1 MNLDHTL
8 LRTFVAAVDT
18 LSFTKAAS
26 IVHKSPATVSMQ
38 IAKLE
43 ERLECELFRRNTRN
57 VVLTDAGE
65 ELLSY
70 ARRMLRLHDE
80 AVEAIRRPDVSGS
93 VTIAAPDDYIS
104 SILPPVLRRFG
115 AIFPKVELT
124 VICAQTTALIPQ
136 LQAGDI
142 DLAIITETKGIAGE
156 LIRRERM
163 VWISSPERQALQRS
177 PLPVALFEPGSR
189 ARDVVISALN
199 NAEITYRAAYS
210 SLSQLG
216 MMSIVEADLAIAAV
230 VQSAAPKGFAQ
241 LGKVDG
247 LPEIEALDVVLARGL
262 RANTPQCDALA
273 DAILGTTSAA
283 LLV

>member
-18 LSFTKAAS
+18 LSFTKAARV
-26 IVHKSPATVSMQ
+26 VHKSPATVSMQ

-43 ERLECELFRRNTRN
+43 ERLGCQLFRRDTRN
-57 VVLTDAGE
+57 IKLTNSGD
-65 ELLSY
+65 ELLAY

-80 AVEAIRRPDVSGS
+80 AIEAIRRPDVSGS

-115 AIFPKVELT
+115 AVFPKVELT

-136 LQAGDI
+136 LNAGDV
-142 DLAIITETKGIAGE
+142 DLAIITETEGVKGA
-156 LIRRERM
+156 LIRREPM
-163 VWISSPERQALQRS
+163 VWISSPERQALHRT

-189 ARDVVISALN
+189 ARDVVVSTLN
-199 NAEITYRAAYS
+199 EAEITYRAAYS

-230 VQSAAPKGFAQ
+230 VQSAAPTGFTR
-241 LGKVDG
+241 LGKADG
-247 LPEIEALDVVLARGL
+247 LPEIEELDVVLTRGL
-262 RANTPQCDALA
+262 RGNTPQCDALA
-273 DAILGTTSAA
+273 DAILGTASAST
-283 LLV
+283 LV

>member
-1 MNLDHTL
+1 MTLDHAL
-8 LRTFVAAVDT
+8 LRTFIATVDT

-26 IVHKSPATVSMQ
+26 VVNKSPATVSMQ

-43 ERLECELFRRNTRN
+43 ERLECDLFKRDTRN
-57 VVLTDAGE
+57 VLLTNAGE

-124 VICAQTTALIPQ
+124 VICAQTTALVPQ
-136 LQAGDI
+136 LRAGDI
-142 DLAIITETKGIAGE
+142 DLAIITETKGVEGE
-156 LIRRERM
+156 LIRREPM
-163 VWISSPERQALQRS
+163 VWISSPERQALHRS

-189 ARDVVISALN
+189 ARDVVIDALN
-199 NAEITYRAAYS
+199 DAEITYRAAYS

-230 VQSAAPKGFAQ
+230 VQSAAPKAFTR
-241 LGKVDG
+241 LGKADG
-247 LPEIEALDVVLARGL
+247 LPEIQALDVVLARGL
-262 RANTPQCDALA
+262 RANTPPCDALA
-273 DAILGTTSAA
+273 DTILGIASATA
-283 LLV
+283 LV

>member
-18 LSFTKAAS
+18 LSFTKAANV
-26 IVHKSPATVSMQ
+26 VHKSPATISMQ

-43 ERLECELFRRNTRN
+43 DRLDCELFKRDTRN
-57 VVLTDAGE
+57 IVLTSAGE
-65 ELLSY
+65 ELLMY

-80 AVEAIRRPDVSGS
+80 AIEAIRRPDVSGS

-115 AIFPKVELT
+115 AVFPKVELT
-124 VICAQTTALIPQ
+124 VICAQTTALIPK
-136 LQAGDI
+136 LKAGDV
-142 DLAIITETKGIAGE
+142 DLAIITETKGIEGE
-156 LIRRERM
+156 LIRREPM
-163 VWISSPERQALQRS
+163 VWISSPEKQALKRT

-199 NAEITYRAAYS
+199 DADIRYRAAYS

-216 MMSIVEADLAIAAV
+216 MLSIVEADLAIAAV
-230 VQSAAPKGFAQ
+230 VQSAAPKGFTR
-241 LGKVDG
+241 LGQADG
-247 LPEIEALDVVLARGL
+247 LPKIDSLDVVLTRGL
-262 RANTPQCDALA
+262 KGNTPQCDALT
-273 DAILGTTSAA
+273 DAILGTTPAST
-283 LLV
+283 LV

>member
-43 ERLECELFRRNTRN
+43 ERLECDLFRRNTRN
-57 VVLTDAGE
+57 VILTNAGE

-136 LQAGDI
+136 LEAGNV
-142 DLAIITETKGIAGE
+142 DLAIITETMGIKGQI
-156 LIRRERM
+156 IRREPM
-163 VWISSPERQALQRS
+163 VWISSPERQALTRS

-189 ARDVVISALN
+189 ARDVVIAALN
-199 NAEITYRAAYS
+199 DADITYRAAYS

-216 MMSIVEADLAIAAV
+216 MLSIVEADLAIAAV
-230 VQSAAPKGFAQ
+230 VQSAAPRGFSR
-241 LGKVDG
+241 LGAADG
-247 LPEIEALDVVLARGL
+247 LPEIQALDVVLTRGL
-262 RANTPQCDALA
+262 RGNTPPCDALA
-273 DAILGTTSAA
+273 DAILGTASAPA
-283 LLV
+283 LM

>member
-43 ERLECELFRRNTRN
+43 ERLDCNLFRRNTRN

-136 LQAGDI
+136 LQNGDI
-142 DLAIITETKGIAGE
+142 DLAIITETKGIIGDI
-156 LIRRERM
+156 IRREHM
-163 VWISSPERQALQRS
+163 VWISSPERQALERS
-177 PLPVALFEPGSR
+177 PLPVALFESGSR
-189 ARDVVISALN
+189 ARDVVTSALN
-199 NAEITYRAAYS
+199 DAEITYRAAYS

-230 VQSAAPKGFAQ
+230 VQSAVPKGFTQ
-241 LGKVDG
+241 LGEADG
-247 LPEIEALDVVLARGL
+247 LPEIQPLDVVLARGL
-262 RANTPQCDALA
+262 RANTPPCDALA
-273 DAILGTTSAA
+273 DTILGIVSAPA
-283 LLV
+283 LV

>member
-8 LRTFVAAVDT
+8 LRTFIAAVDT
-18 LSFTKAAS
+18 LSFTKPAS
-26 IVHKSPATVSMQ
+26 VVHKSPATVSMQ

-43 ERLECELFRRNTRN
+43 ERLECDLFKRDTRN
-57 VVLTDAGE
+57 VTLTNAGE
-65 ELLSY
+65 ELLTY

-115 AIFPKVELT
+115 AVFPKVELT
-124 VICAQTTALIPQ
+124 VICAQTTALVPQ
-136 LQAGDI
+136 LWAGDI
-142 DLAIITETKGIAGE
+142 DLAIITETKGVEGE
-156 LIRRERM
+156 LIRREPM
-163 VWISSPERQALQRS
+163 VWISSPERQALARS

-189 ARDVVISALN
+189 ARDVVIAALE

-230 VQSAAPKGFAQ
+230 VQSAAPKGFTR
-241 LGKVDG
+241 LGKADG
-247 LPEIEALDVVLARGL
+247 LPEIDSLDVVLARGL
-262 RANTPQCDALA
+262 RANTPPCDALA
-273 DAILGTTSAA
+273 DAILGTASATT
-283 LLV
+283 LV

>member
-43 ERLECELFRRNTRN
+43 ERLECDLFRRNTRN
-57 VVLTDAGE
+57 VILTNAGE

-136 LQAGDI
+136 LEAGNV
-142 DLAIITETKGIAGE
+142 DLAIITETMGIKGQI
-156 LIRRERM
+156 IRREPM
-163 VWISSPERQALQRS
+163 VWISSPERQALTRS

-189 ARDVVISALN
+189 ARDVVIAALN
-199 NAEITYRAAYS
+199 DADITYRAAYS

-216 MMSIVEADLAIAAV
+216 MLSIVEADLAIAAV
-230 VQSAAPKGFAQ
+230 VQSAAPKGFSR
-241 LGKVDG
+241 LGAADG
-247 LPEIEALDVVLARGL
+247 LPEIQALDVVLTRGL
-262 RANTPQCDALA
+262 RGNTPPCDALA
-273 DAILGTTSAA
+273 DAILGTASATA
-283 LLV
+283 LM

>member
-8 LRTFVAAVDT
+8 LRTFIAAVDT

-26 IVHKSPATVSMQ
+26 VVHKSPATVSMQ

-43 ERLECELFRRNTRN
+43 ERLECNLFKRDTRN
-57 VVLTDAGE
+57 VTLTNAGE
-65 ELLSY
+65 ELLTY
-70 ARRMLRLHDE
+70 ARRMLQLHDE

-115 AIFPKVELT
+115 AVFPKVELT
-124 VICAQTTALIPQ
+124 VICAQTTALVPQ
-136 LQAGDI
+136 IRAGDV
-142 DLAIITETKGIAGE
+142 DLAIITETKGVDGE
-156 LIRRERM
+156 LIRREPM

-189 ARDVVISALN
+189 ARDVVVAALN

-230 VQSAAPKGFAQ
+230 VQSAAPKTFSR
-241 LGKVDG
+241 LGKADG
-247 LPEIEALDVVLARGL
+247 LPEIESLDVVLARGL
-262 RANTPQCDALA
+262 RANTPPCNALA
-273 DAILGTTSAA
+273 DAILGTASATT
-283 LLV
+283 LV

>member
-43 ERLECELFRRNTRN
+43 ERLECDLFRRNTRN
-57 VVLTDAGE
+57 VILTNAGE

-136 LQAGDI
+136 LEAGNV
-142 DLAIITETKGIAGE
+142 DLAIITETMGIKGQI
-156 LIRRERM
+156 IRREPM
-163 VWISSPERQALQRS
+163 VWISSPERQALTRS

-189 ARDVVISALN
+189 ARDVVIAALN
-199 NAEITYRAAYS
+199 DADITYRAAYS

-216 MMSIVEADLAIAAV
+216 MLSIVEADLAIAAV
-230 VQSAAPKGFAQ
+230 VQSAAPKGFSR
-241 LGKVDG
+241 LGAADG
-247 LPEIEALDVVLARGL
+247 LPEIQALDVVLTRGL
-262 RANTPQCDALA
+262 RGNTPPCDALA
-273 DAILGTTSAA
+273 DAILGTASAPA
-283 LLV
+283 LM

>member
-43 ERLECELFRRNTRN
+43 ERLECDLFSRNTRN
-57 VVLTDAGE
+57 VILTNAGE

-104 SILPPVLRRFG
+104 SILPPVLRRSG

-136 LQAGDI
+136 LEAGNV
-142 DLAIITETKGIAGE
+142 DLAIITETMGIKGQI
-156 LIRRERM
+156 IRREPM
-163 VWISSPERQALQRS
+163 VWISSPERQALTRS

-189 ARDVVISALN
+189 ARDVVIAALN
-199 NAEITYRAAYS
+199 DADITYRAAYS

-216 MMSIVEADLAIAAV
+216 MLSIVEADLAIAAV
-230 VQSAAPKGFAQ
+230 VQSAAPKGFSR
-241 LGKVDG
+241 LGAADG
-247 LPEIEALDVVLARGL
+247 LPEIQALDVVLTRGL
-262 RANTPQCDALA
+262 RGNTPPCDALA
-273 DAILGTTSAA
+273 DAILGTASATA
-283 LLV
+283 LM